1 MRKIIFLAA
10 AGALCTMQLGLTG
23 CTDMDGDGIDN
34 VEWGGST
41 NPESTSYRNPV
52 WEPSLEGGTVIVT
65 PNNFV
70 AIGGETQWAVG
81 VDYCC
86 PTILST
92 NMMQWTTNQ
101 QVAFSAA
108 NRPAWITGR
117 INSLSAD
124 LITETTKVTITTTTT
139 ETDEETGQE
148 TTTTTSKEEDRSA
161 SRYFMVY
168 STDKDNA
175 IGVASSAAA
184 QGPYVDHGCLLKA
197 SDLGVGTLADPF
209 IVAYGNNDI
218 YIGYTTDNGSYVR
231 KIEFPF
237 TVDATSYAMTINTS
251 GLPVLGDATKVS
263 SASFSNIALFRDA
276 DGNYMIFGDV
286 DGGVNYAVASAP
298 TGPYT
303 AGSGSLLSSNGDTF
317 IEGGNGY
324 ENPCNVMRIIPSS
337 NGNCYVAFNATL
349 TETPAMPSGYAREPM
364 MVNPFKISGGKVSA
378 AIKVNSGWTSPRFV
392 R

>member
-237 TVDATSYAMTINTS
+237 TVDATSYAMTINIS

>member
-184 QGPYVDHGCLLKA
+184 QGPYVDHGCLFKA

>member
-184 QGPYVDHGCLLKA
+184 QGPYVDHGCLFKA

-364 MVNPFKISGGKVSA
+364 MVNPFKISGGKVST

>member
-1 MRKIIFLAA
+1 
-10 AGALCTMQLGLTG
+10 MQLGLTG

>member
-161 SRYFMVY
+161 SRYIMVY
-168 STDKDNA
+168 STAKD
-175 IGVASSAAA
+175 
-184 QGPYVDHGCLLKA
+184 
-197 SDLGVGTLADPF
+197 
-209 IVAYGNNDI
+209 NDI

-237 TVDATSYAMTINTS
+237 TVDATSYAMTINIS

-286 DGGVNYAVASAP
+286 DGGVNYAVASDP

>member
-237 TVDATSYAMTINTS
+237 TVDATSYAMTINIS

-286 DGGVNYAVASAP
+286 DGGVNYAVASDP

-349 TETPAMPSGYAREPM
+349 TETSAMPSGYAREPM